1 MHPLLARSLR
11 AAVALVTGALLTL
24 SPATAVPATAATVRA
39 VVAAPQGPPPRPAPP
54 AAPDPS
60 LTVHPLAPADGPID
74 NPLKGF
80 ARFHSPGA
88 NQNQGYPHSL
98 TWTYFGLS
106 EVMTNAANCSSYDW
120 SPVDSALNESASYG
134 NQVAL
139 RFYMEYPG
147 GSGSHPA
154 NAIPRCFDG
163 HVNYRTNAYWGTTS
177 PDYDNAYLITALK
190 NFIAAFGARYD
201 GDPRVGFIHTG
212 LVGLWGEWHTWPY
225 DTDTGGDSY
234 PDYMPTD
241 ANGTQILQ
249 AYDNAFDTTKLEVRY
264 PGAGGA
270 GAGNLRIG
278 YHDDSFCYRE
288 GSPLAGVTL
297 PQSLGGASYSQLQ
310 RALDQ
315 GVENKWITESIGGE
329 VRPEIQSQAFSFW
342 PGGSGQVDD
351 MKACIELEHATWK
364 INEQSSGYSAG
375 DPKVAAAV
383 RLMGYN
389 LGVTNAYYPG
399 SATGTA
405 KVGVQI
411 ANDGVAPFYY
421 PWTVTLGL
429 KNGSGSVVRT
439 WDTPWDLR
447 TVMPRKIRAFPDWN
461 VGADPTYLDHGYPQ
475 YFSTTVDLSGV
486 AGGAYQLV
494 MRVKNPLE
502 AVSAN
507 ARKLRFAN
515 ATQNADGWL
524 GLGAMTVGSGGDQV
538 APSVPGGLASPSSTT
553 TSASLT
559 WNAST
564 DNVGVTSYQVLR
576 NGSPVATVAT
586 TSHTDTGLT
595 PATSYTYTVKALDA
609 AGNFS
614 AASSPLTVTTKS
626 TSTPPPG
633 AVEAENPANTLTGG
647 AATASCPTCSGGA
660 KVGYVGNGATLTFNN
675 VAASTAG
682 THTLTISYLSAVA
695 RTATVRIN
703 NGTATTVDFPAT
715 ADWNTVGTRTLTVTL
730 AAGNNTITIA
740 NPGGWAP
747 DIDRITI
754 AAG

>member
-11 AAVALVTGALLTL
+11 AAVALAAGVLLT
-24 SPATAVPATAATVRA
+24 PAPVAPAA
-39 VVAAPQGPPPRPAPP
+39 AAPQGPPPRPAVPQ
-54 AAPDPS
+54 APDPS
-60 LTVHPLAPADGPID
+60 LTVHPLAPADGPVD

-80 ARFHSPGA
+80 ARFYSPGGD
-88 NQNQGYPHSL
+88 QNQGYPHAL

-106 EVMTNAANCSSYDW
+106 EVMTNAADCGSYDW
-120 SPVDSALNESASYG
+120 SQVDSALAESASYG

-139 RFYMEYPG
+139 RFYLEYPG

-163 HVNYRTNAYWGTTS
+163 HVSYRTNAYWGTTS
-177 PDYDNAYLITALK
+177 PDYDNAYLLTALR

-201 GDPRVGFIHTG
+201 GDPRIGFIHVG

-225 DTDTGGDSY
+225 DSDTGDGY

-241 ANGTQILQ
+241 AHGTQILQ
-249 AYDNAFDTTKLEVRY
+249 AYDDAFDSTKLEVRY
-264 PGAGGA
+264 PGSGGPA
-270 GAGNLRIG
+270 AANLRIG

-297 PQSLGGASYSQLQ
+297 PRSLGGAGYAQLQ
-310 RALDQ
+310 RALEH
-315 GVENKWITESIGGE
+315 GVENKWITDSMGGE

-364 INEQSSGYSAG
+364 INERSSGYNPA

-389 LGVTNAYYPG
+389 LSVTNAYYANAATG
-399 SATGTA
+399 SA
-405 KVGVQI
+405 KIGVQI
-411 ANDGVAPFYY
+411 SNDGVAPFYY

-429 KNGSGSVVRT
+429 KNGSGGVVKT

-447 TVMPRKIRAFPDWN
+447 TVMPRRIRAFPEW
-461 VGADPTYLDHGYPQ
+461 GTGSDPVYLDHGYPQ
-475 YFSTTVDLSGV
+475 YFATTVDLSGV

-507 ARKLRFAN
+507 AKKLRFAN

-524 GLGAMTVGSGGDQV
+524 GLGAMTVGPGGDQV
-538 APSVPGGLASPSSTT
+538 APSVPTGLTSPSSTA
-553 TSASLT
+553 TSAALA
-559 WNAST
+559 WNASA
-564 DNVGVTSYQVLR
+564 DNVAVTGYRVLR
-576 NGSPVATVAT
+576 DGAPVGT
-586 TSHTDTGLT
+586 TGALTYTDTGLT

-609 AGNFS
+609 AGNSS

-626 TSTPPPG
+626 ATL
-633 AVEAENPANTLTGG
+633 EAESPVNTLTGG
-647 AATASCPTCSGGA
+647 AVVASCPACSGGA
-660 KVGYVGNGATLTFNN
+660 KVGYLGNGATLIVNQ
-675 VAASTAG
+675 VHAATTGS
-682 THTLTISYLSAVA
+682 HTLTISYLSAEP
-695 RTATVRIN
+695 RSATVKVN
-703 NGTATTVDFPAT
+703 NGTATTVTFPAT
-715 ADWNTVGTRTLTVTL
+715 ADWGTVGVRTLNVTL
-730 AAGNNTITIA
+730 TAGANTITIA
-740 NPGGWAP
+740 NPAAWAP
-747 DIDRITI
+747 DIDRIGIT
-754 AAG
+754 AG

>member
-1 MHPLLARSLR
+1 MRPLLARSCR

-24 SPATAVPATAATVRA
+24 LLALSPALPAA
-39 VVAAPQGPPPRPAPP
+39 AAPQGPPPRPAAPP
-54 AAPDPS
+54 TPDPS
-60 LTVHPLAPADGPID
+60 LTVHPLTAADGPVD

-80 ARFHSPGA
+80 ARFYSPGGD
-88 NQNQGYPHSL
+88 QNQGYPHSL

-106 EVMTNAANCSSYDW
+106 EVMTNAGNCGSYDW

-163 HVNYRTNAYWGTTS
+163 HVTYRNNAYWGTTS
-177 PDYDNAYLITALK
+177 PDYDNAYLLTAVQ

-201 GDPRVGFIHTG
+201 GDPRIGFIHTG
-212 LVGLWGEWHTWPY
+212 IVGLWGEWHTWPY
-225 DTDTGGDSY
+225 DTDTGDGY

-241 ANGTQILQ
+241 AHGAQILQ

-264 PGAGGA
+264 PGAGGS
-270 GAGNLRIG
+270 GARNLRIG

-297 PQSLGGASYSQLQ
+297 PQSLGGAGYSQLQ

-315 GVENKWITESIGGE
+315 GVENKWITDSMGGE
-329 VRPEIQSQAFSFW
+329 VRPEIQSQAFSYW

-351 MKACIELEHATWK
+351 MRACIELEHATWM
-364 INEQSSGYSAG
+364 INEQSSGYAAG

-383 RLMGYN
+383 RLMGYD
-389 LGVTNAYYPG
+389 LSVTNAYYNDVA
-399 SATGTA
+399 SGTA

-411 ANDGVAPFYY
+411 GNDGVAPFYY

-429 KNGSGSVVRT
+429 KNSAGSVVKS

-447 TVMPRKIRAFPDWN
+447 TVMPRRIRAFPDWN
-461 VGADPTYLDHGYPQ
+461 VGADPTYRDFGHLQ
-475 YFSTTVDLSGV
+475 YFATTVNLSGV

-524 GLGAMTVGSGGDQV
+524 GLGSMAVGSGGDQV
-538 APSVPGGLASPSSTT
+538 APSVPAGLTSPSATS
-553 TSASLT
+553 TSATLA

-564 DNVGVTSYQVLR
+564 DNVAVTSYQVLR
-576 NGSPVATVAT
+576 NGSPVGT
-586 TSHTDTGLT
+586 TGTTTYTDTGLS
-595 PATSYTYTVKALDA
+595 PATSYTYTVRARDA
-609 AGNFS
+609 AGNSS
-614 AASSPLTVTTKS
+614 AASSPLTVTT
-626 TSTPPPG
+626 TSTTT
-633 AVEAENPANTLTGG
+633 VEAEHPANTLSGG
-647 AATASCPTCSGGA
+647 AVVASCSGCSGGS
-660 KVGYVGNGATLTFNN
+660 KVGYIGNGATLTINN
-675 VAASTAG
+675 VGTSSAG
-682 THTLTISYLSAVA
+682 ARTLTISYLSAVA
-695 RTATVRIN
+695 RTATVKVN
-703 NGTATTVDFPAT
+703 NGTAATVGFPVT
-715 ADWNTVGTRTLTVTL
+715 ADWNTVGVRTVTVTL
-730 AAGNNTITIA
+730 AAGDNTITIA
-740 NPGGWAP
+740 NPGDWAP
-747 DIDRITI
+747 DIDKI
-754 AAG
+754 AIS